1 MSPSRCPTSKCPR
14 RHRIAGRRSLSRTA
28 WSMRWPGKRWPAS
41 MKTCAPT
48 SPGRPRRWT
57 RRCACCCSRR
67 SSPRTTSATTSTADG
82 QALRVQGGGR
92 AGERH
97 PRICRRGR
105 AEAGGRERGK
115 RVLRLPGGLPAPGRA
130 AVRGS
135 VRRLG
140 ADLPHASVAVG
151 HPQRRAARHR
161 GGAARALRARGRER
175 RDLRRR
181 PALRARRRRAVP
193 RPRPADPGKARR
205 ARAARGARSGRR
217 ALPPGRPG
225 AGFFRSRCGPRR
237 VHRRARRAH
246 LARRLHAEEGRGVRL
261 GRAARGPA
269 APHRERALPRALG
282 AAAHQRRVGAARA
295 RGRAG
300 GRFCGHA
307 PAFGAY
313 CTLSCVFGG
322 EMMFMP
328 IRVALSAL
336 VIGCLQALGA
346 TAAEPVKLVVGYQP
360 YDTISYS
367 AVVIR
372 ALDLWK
378 KHLPPGS
385 EVEFQSALQ
394 GSIIVN
400 QMLANKQQIGYLGDM
415 PAVVVTTKRSVAPV
429 NLVANTGLS
438 PGQRCNVIMV
448 RADAPKF
455 NSPQEA
461 VRWLDGKT
469 LATPQGS
476 CAHRFLGLVIEKTK
490 IKPAQI
496 LNQSIEVIATNLRA
510 GKIDGAVLWEPSVS
524 RIGDIVGEGSG
535 RIVATGHTF
544 GIPDAGAIAMREDFI
559 KARPDIVEAWLRTE
573 LEAQQFVLDP
583 KNWTRVAEFVK
594 SQTAGISV
602 PMAWFS

>member
-1 MSPSRCPTSKCPR
+1 MK
-14 RHRIAGRRSLSRTA
+14 
-28 WSMRWPGKRWPAS
+28 WPGKRWPAS
-41 MKTCAPT
+41 MKTYAPT

-82 QALRVQGGGR
+82 QALCVQGGGR

-151 HPQRRAARHR
+151 HPQRRAARDR
-161 GGAARALRARGRER
+161 GGAARALRARGRVR

-193 RPRPADPGKARR
+193 RPRPADPGKADG

-217 ALPPGRPG
+217 TLPPGRSG
-225 AGFFRSRCGPRR
+225 AGFFRARFGPRR
-237 VHRRARRAH
+237 IHRRARRAH

-269 APHRERALPRALG
+269 APHSERALPRALG

-300 GRFCGHA
+300 RGLCGDAA
-307 PAFGAY
+307 PCCADRA
-313 CTLSCVFGG
+313 LSRVFGS
-322 EMMFMP
+322 EVMH
-328 IRVALSAL
+328 IRGGLMRAKGGGTLWALLTAS
-336 VIGCLQALGA
+336 VIGWSQPGTPA
-346 TAAEPVKLVVGYQP
+346 AAEPVKLVVGYQP

-372 ALDLWK
+372 ALELWK
-378 KHLPPGS
+378 KNLPPGS
-385 EVEFQSALQ
+385 EVEFQTALQ

-415 PAVVVTTKRSVAPV
+415 PAVVVTTKRSVAPID
-429 NLVANTGLS
+429 LVANTGLS

-455 NSPQEA
+455 SSPQEA
-461 VRWLDGKT
+461 VKWLDGKT

-490 IKPAQI
+490 IKPAMI
-496 LNQSIEVIATNLRA
+496 LNQSIEVIATNFRA

-524 RIGDIVGEGSG
+524 RIGDIVGEG
-535 RIVATGHTF
+535 
-544 GIPDAGAIAMREDFI
+544 
-559 KARPDIVEAWLRTE
+559 VE
-573 LEAQQFVLDP
+573 
-583 KNWTRVAEFVK
+583 
-594 SQTAGISV
+594 
-602 PMAWFS
+602 